1 MRDGADV
8 WTVNKRAE
16 MIEATK
22 WGVKAI
28 LTDRTAEYLK
38 LRNQMESESHAQAD
52 CGAWLNLG
60 W

>member
-1 MRDGADV
+1 
-8 WTVNKRAE
+8 

-38 LRNQMESESHAQAD
+38 LRAQMEGE
-52 CGAWLNLG
+52 LTFTLLLLG
-60 W
+60 VFARWRPLLSI